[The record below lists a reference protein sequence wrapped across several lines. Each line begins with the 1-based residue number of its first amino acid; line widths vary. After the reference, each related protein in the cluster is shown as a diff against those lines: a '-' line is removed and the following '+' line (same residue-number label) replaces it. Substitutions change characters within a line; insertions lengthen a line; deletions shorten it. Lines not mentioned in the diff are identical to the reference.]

1 MNKIILKGR
10 LTHTPELKK
19 TDKDVSVCTFTLAV
33 DRKHNRE
40 VTDFINCEAW
50 RGTAD
55 FVSKY
60 FGRGKEMLLIGE
72 LHIDKKLK
80 DGENRYYTK
89 VIAED
94 VEFCGS
100 KNDVPQTMPKD
111 ETEAKSFSQGDFV
124 DVETINDDEDLPF

>member
-1 MNKIILKGR
+1 MNKVALIGR
-10 LTHTPELKK
+10 LTRDADIRVGNEK
-19 TDKDVSVCTFTLAV
+19 TIAHYTLAV

-60 FGRGKEMLLIGE
+60 FGRGKEMLLTGE

-94 VEFCGS
+94 LEFCGAR
-100 KNDVPQTMPKD
+100 NDVSEFAPK
-111 ETEAKSFSQGDFV
+111 EENEEKSFTQGSFV
-124 DVETINDDEDLPF
+124 DVETINDDDDLPF